1 MNNIEFKYL
10 NITEDDADFGL
21 WVSTVGFQSIDP
33 GMTYPSKKSSY
44 RLLFQS

>member
-10 NITEDDADFGL
+10 NITEDDAEFGL
-21 WVSTVGFQSIDP
+21 WVSTVGFQSID
-33 GMTYPSKKSSY
+33 GHDLSDKKPSY

>member
-33 GMTYPSKKSSY
+33 GMTSVV
-44 RLLFQS
+44 